1 MIHGPTR
8 RALIGGMAG
17 LAALPAPARALEP
30 GSHRLEI
37 AEPAGATAEAMAV
50 FFHMPAAWRPDG
62 RVVVVMHGVNRTA
75 ELYRDQWRDLAEAGR
90 FLLLVPE
97 FSRSKF
103 PGTRW
108 YNFGN
113 VQDDLGQPVP
123 RAAWS
128 FYALDRAVQAAMRA
142 AGATRPG
149 FSIYGHSAGAQFLL
163 RYLMLTGAKQA
174 ETLVIAN
181 AGAYILPRTDRPY
194 PEGLGGVAVAADLR
208 TEMFR
213 RHVVLLLG
221 EADTDPHHT
230 TLPRQPWAM
239 AQGTHRFARGW
250 FFFDTMRLAAEAQ
263 GALFTWRVATVPGV
277 GHSNGGMS
285 QYAAQHLFASAP

>member
-1 MIHGPTR
+1 MTRAPGR
-8 RALIGGMAG
+8 RALLAGVAG

-30 GSHRLEI
+30 GSQRLEFPEAI
-37 AEPAGATAEAMAV
+37 GATSEPMAV
-50 FFHMPAAWRPDG
+50 YCHMPAAWRPDG
-62 RVVVVMHGVNRTA
+62 RVVVVLHGLPRTA
-75 ELYRDQWRDLAEAGR
+75 ELFRDQWRDLAEAGR

-108 YNFGN
+108 FNFGN
-113 VQDDLGQPVP
+113 VLDDQGQPVP
-123 RAAWS
+123 RAEWS
-128 FYALDRAVQAAMRA
+128 FFALDRAVRAAMRT
-142 AGATRPG
+142 AGATRQG
-149 FSIYGHSAGAQFLL
+149 FSVYGHSAGAQFLL
-163 RYLMLTGAKQA
+163 RYLMLTGAPLA

-181 AGAYILPRTDRPY
+181 AGSYILPRSDRPY
-194 PEGLGGVAVAADLR
+194 PEGLGGVAVAPEVR
-208 TEMFR
+208 GQTFR

-221 EADTDPHHT
+221 EADTDPNHP

-277 GHSNGGMS
+277 GHSNSGMS
-285 QYAAQHLFASAP
+285 QYAAEHLFRGAP

>member
-1 MIHGPTR
+1 MTYRPGR
-8 RALIGGMAG
+8 RALIGGLAG

-30 GSHRLEI
+30 GSHRL
-37 AEPAGATAEAMAV
+37 AFTEPAGATAEPMAV
-50 FFHMPAAWRPDG
+50 FCHMPAAWRADG
-62 RVVVVMHGVNRTA
+62 RVVVVLHGLPRTA
-75 ELYRDQWRDLAEAGR
+75 ELFRDQWRDLAEAGR

-113 VQDDLGQPVP
+113 VLDDLGQPVA
-123 RAAWS
+123 RAEWS
-128 FYALDRAVQAAMRA
+128 FFALNRVVQAAMRA

-163 RYLMLTGAKQA
+163 RYLMLTGAPLA
-174 ETLVIAN
+174 ETVVIAN
-181 AGAYILPRTDRPY
+181 AGAYILPRSDRPY
-194 PEGLGGVAVAADLR
+194 PEGLGGVAVAAEVR
-208 TEMFR
+208 AEMFR

-221 EADTDPHHT
+221 EADTDPDHA

-250 FFFDTMRLAAEAQ
+250 YFFDTMRLSAEAQ

-277 GHSNGGMS
+277 GHSNSGMAR
-285 QYAAQHLFASAP
+285 YAAEHLFRGAR